1 MKRKNIGI
9 FTGVLLSAFAAL
21 NLNAAAIKAGTSA
34 PKMKP
39 VLTVEYEYSRSG
51 QIIGRKINGRKQSY
65 KYDKK
70 GQLLGVYDEKGNA
83 VEEYVYDPAGNIL
96 KKTIHG
102 RTTTYKY
109 DKANQLVSSECNK
122 KVTKYE
128 YDAAGR
134 LVKEGDKVYSYIGLD
149 KIESVTEGGRK
160 LSSFTYHI
168 DGQLAA
174 RVSIESSETFH
185 WDGLALIQRN
195 STSYVN
201 EPAVTGGNPILADD
215 KILFNDMLGTTLG
228 VKDGDKVTQNNL
240 TAFGESLSASPMQD
254 SFFTGKPHVGELGY
268 AFLFRNYRADQGKWQ
283 TADPLGY
290 PDGWNNLAYVNNKVL
305 CNIDYL
311 GFWAQGIEYSSRTQ
325 DQGLTLLTRTLYFST
340 GNTPFSLFLISKV
353 IEDTAST
360 DNIGVTIPEYIIEKI
375 KKDTALSVLN
385 EKMRKRMANIEFGET
400 LTFNKTPFCDAV
412 LDDDIDVASSIHGV
426 TFYLTGSITKTENWS
441 GNLTVIIDD
450 PYDFNASSSN
460 PAIAA
465 LGRLYNHNWLTKFN
479 VKGSFQ
485 YTFSE

>member
-109 DKANQLVSSECNK
+109 DKANQLISSECNK

-240 TAFGESLSASPMQD
+240 TAFGESLSTSPMQD
-254 SFFTGKPHVGELGY
+254 SFFTGKPHVGEMGY
-268 AFLFRNYRADQGKWQ
+268 VFLFRAYRADQGKWQ
-283 TADPLGY
+283 TSDPLGY
-290 PDGWNNLAYVNNKVL
+290 PDGWNNLAYCNNSVIKYIDFMGGSILGGCDCIFSDCQVVSVTL
-305 CNIDYL
+305 ETQTLSREICFVTTGCQVIDPPSCSDGSHSGISFTIGLNGNLSFFGDYL
-311 GFWAQGIEYSSRTQ
+311 QS
-325 DQGLTLLTRTLYFST
+325 LL
-340 GNTPFSLFLISKV
+340 
-353 IEDTAST
+353 
-360 DNIGVTIPEYIIEKI
+360 
-375 KKDTALSVLN
+375 
-385 EKMRKRMANIEFGET
+385 M
-400 LTFNKTPFCDAV
+400 
-412 LDDDIDVASSIHGV
+412 
-426 TFYLTGSITKTENWS
+426 
-441 GNLTVIIDD
+441 
-450 PYDFNASSSN
+450 
-460 PAIAA
+460 
-465 LGRLYNHNWLTKFN
+465 
-479 VKGSFQ
+479 
-485 YTFSE
+485 

>member
-21 NLNAAAIKAGTSA
+21 NLNAAAIKTGTSA

-70 GQLLGVYDEKGNA
+70 GQLLGVYDEKGNT

-122 KVTKYE
+122 KITKYE

-215 KILFNDMLGTTLG
+215 KILFNDLLGTTLG

-240 TAFGESLSASPMQD
+240 TAFGESLSTSPMQD
-254 SFFTGKPHVGELGY
+254 SFFTGKPHVGEMGY
-268 AFLFRNYRADQGKWQ
+268 VFLFRAYRADQGKWQ

-290 PDGWNNLAYVNNKVL
+290 PDGWNNFAYVNNFPLQQFDKLGL
-305 CNIDYL
+305 CQYRDPAGNLRDYDPKNPPKDYQVSEWLPCSVNPAKEYIFEGIDNVNNRIDCGQKL
-311 GFWAQGIEYSSRTQ
+311 NVTIAV
-325 DQGLTLLTRTLYFST
+325 
-340 GNTPFSLFLISKV
+340 GNCF
-353 IEDTAST
+353 IEDM
-360 DNIGVTIPEYIIEKI
+360 DNKI
-375 KKDTALSVLN
+375 KDTPS
-385 EKMRKRMANIEFGET
+385 T
-400 LTFNKTPFCDAV
+400 LTVFVNYSCSNSSCNHSGYMIYNIKYSYTYTKDEIIYACGRKTGTGTMEFKEMK
-412 LDDDIDVASSIHGV
+412 SSGIV
-426 TFYLTGSITKTENWS
+426 PKEVVSC
-441 GNLTVIIDD
+441 
-450 PYDFNASSSN
+450 
-460 PAIAA
+460 
-465 LGRLYNHNWLTKFN
+465 
-479 VKGSFQ
+479 
-485 YTFSE
+485 SE

>member
-21 NLNAAAIKAGTSA
+21 NLNAAAIKTGTSA

-195 STSYVN
+195 STSYVS
-201 EPAVTGGNPILADD
+201 EPAVTVGNPILADD

-240 TAFGESLSASPMQD
+240 TAFGESLSTSPMQD
-254 SFFTGKPHVGELGY
+254 SFFTGKPHVGEMGY
-268 AFLFRNYRADQGKWQ
+268 VFLFRAYRPDQGKWNSQ
-283 TADPLGY
+283 DPVALAITLPTAADFQKNSSFIKTLGY
-290 PDGWNNLAYVNNKVL
+290 PDGWNNLAYVNNSVTEFIDWL
-305 CNIDYL
+305 GCEWHLVSDNINEITPTPPVPTPWKGDALTPGSEWRFRYDYNIINL
-311 GFWAQGIEYSSRTQ
+311 VITPISNEITETERTVKRLYTYTITKITYTEYRDEYGTIRIDTSK
-325 DQGLTLLTRTLYFST
+325 TRT
-340 GNTPFSLFLISKV
+340 
-353 IEDTAST
+353 
-360 DNIGVTIPEYIIEKI
+360 
-375 KKDTALSVLN
+375 
-385 EKMRKRMANIEFGET
+385 ET
-400 LTFNKTPFCDAV
+400 FTYSPIRVQK
-412 LDDDIDVASSIHGV
+412 
-426 TFYLTGSITKTENWS
+426 YTKE
-441 GNLTVIIDD
+441 
-450 PYDFNASSSN
+450 
-460 PAIAA
+460 
-465 LGRLYNHNWLTKFN
+465 
-479 VKGSFQ
+479 
-485 YTFSE
+485 